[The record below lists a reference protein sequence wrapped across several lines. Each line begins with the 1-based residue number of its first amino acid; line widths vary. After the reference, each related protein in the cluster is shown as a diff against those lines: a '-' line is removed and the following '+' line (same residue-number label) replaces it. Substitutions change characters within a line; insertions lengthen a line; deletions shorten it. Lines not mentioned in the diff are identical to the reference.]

1 MIQALI
7 AGVGLAVSLYGANR
21 AKKDQKKQARIQE
34 QTALKSLAISN
45 TISDKEQA
53 AADAAY
59 NASVE
64 ISNYTKQQE
73 ALRKDQMI
81 NESASQARDIVRQT
95 QLARATGTARAAA
108 GGGLTSS
115 GYAGA
120 QAGIQASGDEQA
132 TTLFGNTQL
141 GLRNFALNEA
151 ILKTQIA
158 AQGTIATFNKQSS
171 QLKTQ
176 LNETQVL
183 GSNASARQGAK
194 VQAGQ
199 AYVNLGQQITG
210 SAGTAGNV
218 ATSLFKM

>member
-7 AGVGLAVSLYGANR
+7 AGVGLAVSLFGANKAR
-21 AKKDQKKQARIQE
+21 KAEKKQARIQAE
-34 QTALKSLAISN
+34 TARQSLAISN

-53 AADAAY
+53 AADTAY
-59 NASVE
+59 NASVK
-64 ISNYTKQQE
+64 ISKFTQQQE
-73 ALRKDQMI
+73 KLRKDQMI
-81 NESASQARDIVRQT
+81 NESASQSRDIVRQT
-95 QLARATGTARAAA
+95 QIARATGTARAAA
-108 GGGLTSS
+108 GGGLFSS
-115 GYAGA
+115 GYAGS
-120 QAGIQASGDEQA
+120 QASIQASGDEQA

-176 LNETQVL
+176 LNEVQVTGGNL
-183 GSNASARQGAK
+183 AAKQGVNANTGRAIFG
-194 VQAGQ
+194 
-199 AYVNLGQQITG
+199 LGQQITG
-210 SAGTAGNV
+210 SAQTAGNV

>member
-1 MIQALI
+1 MIQELI
-7 AGVGLAVSLYGANR
+7 AGVGLAVSLFGANKAR
-21 AKKDQKKQARIQE
+21 KAEKKQARIQAE
-34 QTALKSLAISN
+34 TARQSLAISN

-53 AADAAY
+53 AADTAY
-59 NASVE
+59 NASVK
-64 ISNYTKQQE
+64 ISKFTQQQE
-73 ALRKDQMI
+73 KLRKDQMI

-95 QLARATGTARAAA
+95 QIARATGTARAAA
-108 GGGLTSS
+108 GGGLLSS
-115 GYAGA
+115 GYAGS
-120 QAGIQASGDEQA
+120 QASIQASGDEQA

-176 LNETQVL
+176 LNEVQVTGGNL
-183 GSNASARQGAK
+183 AAKQGVNANTGRAIFG
-194 VQAGQ
+194 
-199 AYVNLGQQITG
+199 LGQQITG
-210 SAGTAGNV
+210 SAQTAGNV